1 MLKINGGNIAASK
14 VVGGVCKVDVQ
25 EVQQAINNM
34 NNGNAGGLSR
44 VILDMV
50 KATEEI
56 CLGSLIAIFK
66 DILIFFFFEG
76 KLTQKWIL
84 SSLILIL
91 EAK

>member
-25 EVQQAINNM
+25 KVQQAMNNM
-34 NNGNAGGLSR
+34 NNGKASGLYC

-50 KATEEI
+50 KATKEI

-66 DILIFFFFEG
+66 DILTFFEG

-84 SSLILIL
+84 SSLTLIS